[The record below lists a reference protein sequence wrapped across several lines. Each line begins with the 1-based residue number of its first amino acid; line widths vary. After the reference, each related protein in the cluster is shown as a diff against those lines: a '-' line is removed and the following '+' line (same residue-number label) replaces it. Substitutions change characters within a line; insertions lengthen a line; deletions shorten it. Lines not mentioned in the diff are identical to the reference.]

1 MLVDLANK
9 LGQPL
14 ARDVDSLRKNLSSA
28 VGKGGYSPA
37 APASSGSNWRTS
49 SPAPA
54 ATSSGDRWA
63 SYSRSSGGSSGSS
76 AGASGGSGAVYEADL
91 SAFKVDVLADMAR
104 KKGISVRNATKDSL
118 VRELTRSLTLNDLS
132 RGQLVEILHNIGQ
145 SPSGSV
151 EQMRSAVAAAASQ
164 RQSARST
171 AGSRW

>member
-9 LGQPL
+9 LGAPM
-14 ARDVDSLRKNLSSA
+14 ARDVDGLRKNLASA
-28 VGKGGYSPA
+28 VGKGSYSA
-37 APASSGSNWRTS
+37 APAASTS
-49 SPAPA
+49 SWRSAPA
-54 ATSSGDRWA
+54 DSG
-63 SYSRSSGGSSGSS
+63 S
-76 AGASGGSGAVYEADL
+76 AGASGSNGAVYEADL
-91 SAFKVDVLADMAR
+91 TAFKVDVLADMAR

-118 VRELTRSLTLNDLS
+118 VRELSRSLTLNDLS

-164 RQSARST
+164 RQNARST

>member
-37 APASSGSNWRTS
+37 APAASASSWRTS
-49 SPAPA
+49 SPAP

-63 SYSRSSGGSSGSS
+63 SYSRSSSSNGAS
-76 AGASGGSGAVYEADL
+76 AGSSGGSGAVYEADL

-118 VRELTRSLTLNDLS
+118 VRELVRSLTLNDLS

-164 RQSARST
+164 RQNARAT

>member
-37 APASSGSNWRTS
+37 APAASASSWRTS
-49 SPAPA
+49 SPAP

-63 SYSRSSGGSSGSS
+63 SYSRSSSNGAS
-76 AGASGGSGAVYEADL
+76 AGSSGGSGAVYEADL

-118 VRELTRSLTLNDLS
+118 VRELVRSLTLKDLS

-145 SPSGSV
+145 PTSGSV

-164 RQSARST
+164 RQNARAM